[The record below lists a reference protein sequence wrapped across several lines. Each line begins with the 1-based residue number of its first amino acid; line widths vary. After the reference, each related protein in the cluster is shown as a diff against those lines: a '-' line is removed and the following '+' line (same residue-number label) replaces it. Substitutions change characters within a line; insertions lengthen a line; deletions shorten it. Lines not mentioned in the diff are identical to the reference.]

1 MFPFILVALAVVV
14 QVALAAVL
22 VRRYLRTRDVGF
34 VWLAGAVG
42 IWPLISRIIEQ
53 GEKVLIDRVVQ
64 GQLIGLYP
72 FSLVERGEMS
82 IGGLVM
88 YLNLLQ
94 QLIGVGLL
102 FIAVLYLCKTKRNGN
117 LQAA

>member
-1 MFPFILVALAVVV
+1 MFPYIVVALAVVV

-34 VWLAGAVG
+34 VWLAVAVG

-53 GEKVLIDRVVQ
+53 GEKVLIDRVVK
-64 GQLIGLYP
+64 GQSIGLYP

-82 IGGLVM
+82 IGGLVG

-102 FIAVLYLCKTKRNGN
+102 FVAVLYLCKAKRNGN
-117 LQAA
+117 LQVA